1 MSELEVGGTTT
12 GQADHR
18 VVHSMSEIHRTCNG
32 SNTSRGILV
41 PCAVSLRHK

>member
-1 MSELEVGGTTT
+1 MSELEDGGTIT

-18 VVHSMSEIHRTCNG
+18 VVHSMSQIDRTCNG
-32 SNTSRGILV
+32 SKTNRGILV